1 VTDERPFFASPFEK
15 EEKMRSILQDL
26 HYALRQLRKSPGFT
40 VSAVAVLALGLGANI
55 AVFTV
60 LNGIFL
66 KPLPYARP
74 DRLVTVELPNNDERF
89 FDFEMRYANLLQLR
103 DAAGPQVQAAT
114 YLSNARASV
123 VGPGGRLQVERIDA
137 DTSLFPL
144 LGVQPALGR
153 VFRPEES
160 DPGRNREVVLSE
172 SVWRRLFNSD
182 PSVLGKTLTIRE
194 QAWTVVGVMPRGFS
208 FPFGEQDQV
217 WSPAEISSAAR
228 TSMSSDATTAIA
240 WMRIPDGMSM
250 VQFTDALDRAQA
262 RIAKE
267 LSDQSNFPTHVKVTG
282 YQDSLNHDVRKPV
295 QLLYAV
301 VIGIWALACLNV
313 TSLLLVR
320 AVGREREQAVRSALG
335 ASRGR
340 LLQQAIVESLT
351 LSLLGASAGLLLGEG
366 AIKLLWREID
376 RLLPMTSAIHV
387 DGRVIAAMGLL
398 TLLTAAVTGVIPAL
412 RASGRSVQGSLHGV
426 HSTASYGQSRTRE
439 LLVVAQLA
447 LTLVFLVGAGL
458 FLRTIQALRQVPL
471 GFSAQNV
478 LTGGVVLHGASK
490 LSNGEAGQADLIQT
504 MYLPLLER
512 LRAIP
517 GVKQAALSSVLPM
530 RADFAVMVRGYLD
543 HKEVPAMQA
552 PSADGR
558 LATAGMVEAMGI
570 PMVRGRFFT
579 DDDTASSPAVV
590 VVNQAF
596 VNKYFPGVDPIGHS
610 YSMGK
615 QLDARIVGEIGD
627 VKQGSLT
634 AKTIPEI
641 YFCLAQVRPGKPLY
655 GVATAFI
662 EVAIRG
668 SIQADSLRAQFDK
681 VLHEVAPDATTT
693 EVKTIHEAVEDSFGS
708 QLLMAR
714 LLECFA
720 ALALMIASVGLY
732 GLLSFTV
739 AQRTREIGLRIALG
753 APRSGIV
760 ALVLKRALAVAGTG
774 LAAGSVLA
782 WFAVRLA
789 NGYLWGVSAHDGFTF
804 SAVVGVLAAA
814 SFFAAWL
821 PASRAAAVDPILA
834 LRSE

>member
-1 VTDERPFFASPFEK
+1 
-15 EEKMRSILQDL
+15 MRSILQDL
-26 HYALRQLRKSPGFT
+26 SYALRQLRKSPGFA

-66 KPLPYARP
+66 RPLPYARP
-74 DRLVTVELPNNDERF
+74 DRLVTVELPSDDPRF
-89 FDFEMRYANLLQLR
+89 FDYAMSYSNLLQLR
-103 DAAGPQVQAAT
+103 DAAGPHAQSAT
-114 YLSNARASV
+114 ELSSTRASV
-123 VGPGGRLQVERIDA
+123 VGPGGRLQVEHIDA
-137 DTSLFPL
+137 DTSLFPM
-144 LGVQPALGR
+144 LGIEPALGR

-172 SVWRRLFNSD
+172 PVWRRLFNSD

-194 QAWTVVGVMPRGFS
+194 QAWTIVGVMPRGFS
-208 FPFGEQDQV
+208 FPFGDEDQV
-217 WSPAEISSAAR
+217 WSPAEISSSAR
-228 TSMSSDATTAIA
+228 TSMTSDVTTATA
-240 WMRIPDGMSM
+240 WMRMADGMS
-250 VQFTDALDRAQA
+250 VAQFTDALDRAQA
-262 RIAKE
+262 RIVKE
-267 LSDQSNFPTHVKVTG
+267 LGGQSNLPTHVKVTG
-282 YQDSLNHDVRKPV
+282 YQDSLNHGVRKPV
-295 QLLYAV
+295 QLLFAV

-320 AVGREREQAVRSALG
+320 AVGREREHAVRSALG

-340 LLQQAIVESLT
+340 LLQQAIVESLM
-351 LSLLGASAGLLLGEG
+351 LSAFGASVGLLLGEG
-366 AIKLLWREID
+366 SIKLLWREID

-387 DGRVIAAMGLL
+387 DARVVGAMGLL
-398 TLLTAAVTGVIPAL
+398 TLVTAAVTGVIPAL
-412 RASGRSVQGSLHGV
+412 RASRRSVQSALHGV
-426 HSTASYGQSRTRE
+426 HSTASAGQSRTRE

-471 GFSAQNV
+471 GFSEQNV
-478 LTGGVVLHGASK
+478 LTGGLVLHGASR
-490 LSNGEAGQADLIQT
+490 LTNGEAGQVDLVKT
-504 MYLPLLER
+504 MYLPLLDK

-530 RADFAVMVRGYLD
+530 RSDFAVMLRGFLD

-558 LATAGMVEAMGI
+558 LATAELVEAMGI

-579 DDDTASSPAVV
+579 DDDTASSPGVA

-596 VNKYFPGVDPIGHS
+596 VDKYFPGVDPIGHS

-615 QLDARIVGEIGD
+615 KLDARIVGVIGD

-634 AKTIPEI
+634 AKTVPEI
-641 YFCLAQVRPGKPLY
+641 YFCLAQVGPGKPLY
-655 GVATAFI
+655 GVATAVI

-668 SIQADSLRAQFDK
+668 SVKADSLRAQFDK
-681 VLHEVAPDATTT
+681 ALHEVAPDATVND
-693 EVKTIHEAVEDSFGS
+693 VKTIHEAVEDSFGS
-708 QLLMAR
+708 QLLIAR
-714 LLECFA
+714 LLGCFA
-720 ALALMIASVGLY
+720 GLALMIASVGLY

-739 AQRTREIGLRIALG
+739 AQRRREIGLRIALG
-753 APRSGIV
+753 APRGRIV
-760 ALVLKRALAVAGTG
+760 QLVLKRALALVGTG
-774 LAAGSVLA
+774 LAIGSLLA
-782 WFAVRLA
+782 WFAVRLT

-814 SFFAAWL
+814 SFLAAWL
-821 PASRAAAVDPILA
+821 PARRAAAMDPILA